1 MGTTLLIFMD
11 SISSTPRDVSRTISF
26 QRRKFSQLLRVPH
39 LQQFLG
45 EGRTPLLNKLD
56 CTCRKIAFQHLH
68 VGNGKQTVVL
78 AVDCMNMGRIMLVA
92 KKYLDDDTVKPRY
105 FWHRTHLA
113 FFLVSYHFVS
123 ARARERLNQKYF
135 EAWTKFVH
143 ASSYNESKEFDD
155 VA

>member
-1 MGTTLLIFMD
+1 
-11 SISSTPRDVSRTISF
+11 
-26 QRRKFSQLLRVPH
+26 
-39 LQQFLG
+39 
-45 EGRTPLLNKLD
+45 
-56 CTCRKIAFQHLH
+56 
-68 VGNGKQTVVL
+68 
-78 AVDCMNMGRIMLVA
+78 MGRIMLVA

-143 ASSYNESKEFDD
+143 ASYYNESKELAD
-155 VA
+155 VAWQATSERSDLV